1 MFGLA
6 NALYRAPGG
15 ASSSVADAGQN
26 IVGMRGGGG
35 ELRIPTSVGNN
46 FKGENRVPVKT
57 DFSQLRVDQLREA
70 GILCPGI
77 CLGFRREFCLA
88 SS

>member
-1 MFGLA
+1 MA

-26 IVGMRGGGG
+26 IVGMRGRG

-46 FKGENRVPVKT
+46 FKGKNGVPVKT
-57 DFSQLRVDQLREA
+57 DFSQLRVNQLREA

-77 CLGFRREFCLA
+77 CLEFRREFCLA